1 MRGERATLGKSL
13 LDVQRELRIKA
24 SYIAAIENSD
34 PSAFD
39 TPGFIAGYVRSYARY
54 LGMDPDDTF
63 SVFCAESGFETA
75 HGMSDAASSRKKI
88 EATTAIG
95 PVARDPFSQPVLPF
109 APSSDSLLSRIEPGA
124 IGSTLVLVMLLGGL
138 GYGGY
143 TILQEV
149 QRVQL
154 APVDQTPVVLSDLD
168 PLVTTVQPAEPSD
181 ASQDVADGGAGVF
194 TPPTSVEA
202 FDRLYRPQALDVPVL
217 VARDAPISTLD
228 PNSVGAFASLTQA
241 DLPAIDRVP
250 AEIVP
255 ASSAARLPD
264 DAVTL
269 IAARPAWVRV
279 RGNDRSVIFEKVMNA
294 GETWTVPAVQS
305 DALLNV
311 GESGALYL
319 AVNGRTVGPV
329 GPTGTVTSDLSL
341 DGPTLA
347 AALQPADIAA
357 DSDLTRVLAAFG
369 TQGEQPRIGNPKIL
383 EDSAPGVM
391 LVAVRPAWIRVRA
404 ADGSVIFEKTLNA
417 GDTYQVPAT
426 EEPPTMRVGE
436 SGAIYFAMN
445 GRTYGPAGPRGAV
458 TSNLALSVDSLAS
471 TYSVAS
477 VAADSDLARV
487 VAELELPVVI
497 D

>member
-1 MRGERATLGKSL
+1 
-13 LDVQRELRIKA
+13 
-24 SYIAAIENSD
+24 
-34 PSAFD
+34 
-39 TPGFIAGYVRSYARY
+39 
-54 LGMDPDDTF
+54 MDPDDTF
-63 SVFCAESGFETA
+63 AVFCAESGFETA

-88 EATTAIG
+88 EIGTAKG
-95 PVARDPFSQPVLPF
+95 PVAARDPFAQPTLPF
-109 APSSDSLLSRIEPGA
+109 APGTDSFLSRIEPGA

-143 TILQEV
+143 SILQEV

-168 PLVTTVQPAEPSD
+168 PLQTNIQPTESKGETL
-181 ASQDVADGGAGVF
+181 DVASAAAGVF

-228 PNSVGAFASLTQA
+228 PNSVGAFASLSQQQGLPSV
-241 DLPAIDRVP
+241 DLTPTDNFGTGRLAL
-250 AEIVP
+250 
-255 ASSAARLPD
+255 ASGLPTD
-264 DAVTL
+264 GVTL

-279 RGNDRSVIFEKVMNA
+279 RGDDRSVIFEKIMNA
-294 GETWTVPAVQS
+294 GDTWTVPQS
-305 DALLNV
+305 EADALLNV
-311 GESGALYL
+311 GESGALYV
-319 AVNGRTVGPV
+319 AVNGQTVGPV

-347 AALQPADIAA
+347 AALAPADLGR
-357 DSDLTRVLAAFG
+357 DTDLNRVLASLE
-369 TQGEQPRIGNPKIL
+369 TQTAQPSIGNPKIL

-404 ADGSVIFEKTLNA
+404 ADGSVIFETTMNA

-445 GRTYGPAGPRGAV
+445 GQTYGPAGARGAV
-458 TSNLALSVDSLAS
+458 TSNLALSVDQLSA

-477 VAADSDLARV
+477 IEADSDLARV
-487 VAELELPVVI
+487 VAELELPVVV